1 MLDTHT
7 NTIFNLKLTLMYGTA
22 CCLMCDIKQFKN
34 KKIPI
39 ELLMTIAVE
48 VVLVLVPYVII

>member
-1 MLDTHT
+1 
-7 NTIFNLKLTLMYGTA
+7 
-22 CCLMCDIKQFKN
+22 MCDIKQFKN